1 MCTHKYIGRTNSH
14 NDNQSGSLLV
24 DACLCV
30 QVQAVSE
37 WGAKLTGV
45 GTYGEWANVS
55 VYPDFPEELPASGGV
70 CVCVCVM
77 CVCVCVRVHACVFDV
92 YMCGK

>member
-1 MCTHKYIGRTNSH
+1 MQYVCTRKYIGGTNSH
-14 NDNQSGSLLV
+14 NDNQSGSLCV

-37 WGAKLTGV
+37 WGAALTGV

-55 VYPDFPEELPASGGV
+55 VYPDFPNEELSRGGV
-70 CVCVCVM
+70 FVCECGCVY
-77 CVCVCVRVHACVFDV
+77 V
-92 YMCGK
+92 YVNVLVGTCL